1 MVVNVVVRLVVWVAH
16 DWDSVV
22 VLIRVGMDM
31 VLLELSLIMMGVMG
45 NGMSTVVVSV
55 SVVVALIVVGS
66 MVVMRVPVMAHLGV
80 SMSIVVG
87 GGVSDNV
94 CVMVGGVS
102 RWCGVGVNYR
112 GRFSISISR
121 TSVEF
126 ELVSLSIGFVL
137 VTVATVE
144 SSVQFRFTLLV
155 ISRLF
160 VILWLLLNL
169 IGVSMSVM
177 VDKVTV
183 RVISL

>member
-1 MVVNVVVRLVVWVAH
+1 MVVNVVVRLMVWVAH

-31 VLLELSLIMMGVMG
+31 VLLELSLIVMGVMG
-45 NGMSTVVVSV
+45 NSMSTVVVSV
-55 SVVVALIVVGS
+55 SMVVARIVVGS
-66 MVVMRVPVMAHLGV
+66 MPVVAYLRV
-80 SMSIVVG
+80 SMSIVMG
-87 GGVSDNV
+87 GGVSDSV
-94 CVMVGGVS
+94 CIMVGVS
-102 RWCGVGVNYR
+102 RWSGVGVYYR

-144 SSVQFRFTLLV
+144 SSVQFGFTLLV

-160 VILWLLLNL
+160 IVLRLLLNL

-177 VDKVTV
+177 VNKVTV